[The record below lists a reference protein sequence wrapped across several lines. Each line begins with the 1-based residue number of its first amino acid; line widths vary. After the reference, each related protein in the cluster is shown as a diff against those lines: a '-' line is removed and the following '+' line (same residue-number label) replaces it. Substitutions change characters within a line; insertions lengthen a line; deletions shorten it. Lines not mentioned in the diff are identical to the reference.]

1 MHTYGVLGEYDKNG
15 KGTGNNQQVL
25 QDDGRNGKL
34 LSTKHFHTY
43 SISVSATQLSDI
55 RQAAKYWATPG
66 NTCPSCGANY
76 NASGL
81 TGNAGGPYNSN
92 TWVYNMLIQ
101 NPAGRIGPPP
111 IASPAPG
118 WNVNDAGQNYYPGVQ

>member
-1 MHTYGVLGEYDKNG
+1 MHTYGVLGERDSNG
-15 KGTGNNQQVL
+15 EGTGNNQQVL
-25 QDDGRNGKL
+25 SDDDRNGKL
-34 LSTKHFHTY
+34 PSTKHFYTY
-43 SISVSATQLSDI
+43 NISVSAAQLSDI

-66 NTCPSCGANY
+66 NTCSSCGTNY

-81 TGNAGGPYNSN
+81 TGNAGGAYNSN

-101 NPAGRIGPPP
+101 NPGGRIEPPT

-118 WNVNDAGQNYYPGVQ
+118 WNVNDAGHNYYP